1 VKACGIVVEYN
12 PLHNGHLYHL
22 RKSKELSNSEVI
34 IGVMSSNFV
43 QRGEP
48 SIVSK
53 KERVEAAL
61 KAGVNIVVELP
72 TLYAVENANI
82 FAKYALNILN
92 ELKVGSICFG
102 SETGDTKEFLDKY
115 SKSSL
120 LTPHLD
126 FLVSDLMDQ
135 GYAYPKAMAMALKQM
150 DEIRLETPNDILG
163 LAYYNEIKK
172 NDYPMELYT
181 IKRENNYNDDS
192 LNYSNVSAKAIRE
205 ALKNNIDV
213 SEYTPMTSDLKE
225 NLFYLDEYFDLLKY
239 KILTMSVEELNGIHL
254 VEEGIENLF
263 KKKIVEAHSMDE
275 FINLCVSKR
284 YTFARIKRTIVHILL
299 NTKKEF
305 AKEYLNQ
312 SIKYIRLLGI
322 DKKGSEYLK
331 EKRKEIEI
339 PILSKF
345 RGNSF
350 ALLQYEKQATYTYA
364 SVKSEELRSKLYEEE
379 HFVFPIRIDEKR
391 TEN

>member
-1 VKACGIVVEYN
+1 MKACGIVVEYN
-12 PLHNGHLYHL
+12 PLHNGHIYHL
-22 RKSKELSNSEVI
+22 EKSKELSGSDVI
-34 IGVMSSNFV
+34 IGVMSPNFV

-61 KAGVNIVVELP
+61 KAGVNIIVELP

-82 FAKYALNILN
+82 FAKYALQILN
-92 ELKVGSICFG
+92 GLKVESICFG
-102 SETGDTKEFLDKY
+102 SETGDTKEFLNKY

-126 FLVSDLMDQ
+126 FLVSDLMGE
-135 GYAYPKAMAMALKQM
+135 GYSYPKAMAMALKQM

-172 NDYPMELYT
+172 NEYPIEIFT

-192 LNYSNVSAKAIRE
+192 LSYENVSAKAIRE
-205 ALKNNIDV
+205 VLKNNRDV
-213 SEYTPMTSDLKE
+213 SEYTPMSFNE
-225 NLFYLDEYFDLLKY
+225 EMFYLDEYFDLLKY
-239 KILTMSVEELNGIHL
+239 KLLTMSAEELNGIHL

-263 KKKIVEAHSMDE
+263 KKKIVEAHSMNE

-284 YTFARIKRTIVHILL
+284 YTFARIKRTIIHIIL

-305 AKEYLNQ
+305 AKEMLGQ
-312 SIKYIRLLGI
+312 EIKYVRLLGI
-322 DKKGSEYLK
+322 DSKGSKYLK

-339 PILSKF
+339 PLLSKF

-350 ALLQYEKQATYTYA
+350 SLLQYEKQATYAYS

-379 HFVFPIRIDEKR
+379 HFVFPIRED
-391 TEN
+391 

>member
-1 VKACGIVVEYN
+1 MEACGIIVEYN
-12 PLHNGHLYHL
+12 PLHNGHIYHL
-22 RKSKELSNSEVI
+22 NKTKEITKKDII
-34 IGVMSSNFV
+34 IGVMSPNFV

-48 SIVSK
+48 SLVTK

-61 KAGVNIVVELP
+61 KAGVNIIVELP

-82 FAKYALNILN
+82 FAKYALQILN
-92 ELKVGSICFG
+92 SLKVDSICFG
-102 SETGDTKEFLDKY
+102 SESGDTEQFLAKY

-126 FLVSDLMDQ
+126 FLVSDLMDE
-135 GYAYPKAMAMALKQM
+135 GYSYPKAMALALKQM

-163 LAYYNEIKK
+163 LSYYNEITK
-172 NDYPMELYT
+172 NNYPIQIHT

-192 LNYSNVSAKAIRE
+192 LNYTNVSAKAIRE
-205 ALKNNIDV
+205 ALKNNIKVDG
-213 SEYTPMTSDLKE
+213 YTPMKF
-225 NLFYLDEYFDLLKY
+225 NKLFYLEEYFDLLKY
-239 KILTMSVEELNGIHL
+239 KILTMSADELSQIHL

-263 KKKIVEAHSMDE
+263 KKKIEEAHSME
-275 FINLCVSKR
+275 QFINLCVSKR

-299 NTKKEF
+299 NTKKHF
-305 AKEYLNQ
+305 AKEMLNQ
-312 SIKYIRLLGI
+312 NITYIRLLGV
-322 DKKGSEYLK
+322 DQKGSEYLK

-350 ALLQYEKQATYTYA
+350 SLLQYEKQATYTYA
-364 SVKSEELRSKLYEEE
+364 SVKSEDLRSKLYEEE
-379 HFVFPIRIDEKR
+379 HYIFPLRINK
-391 TEN
+391 

>member
-1 VKACGIVVEYN
+1 MDAVGIVVEYN

-22 RKSKELSNSEVI
+22 NKSKELSKCDIV
-34 IGVMSSNFV
+34 IGVMSPNFV

-48 SIVSK
+48 AIVSK
-53 KERVEAAL
+53 KERVEAAI

-72 TLYAVENANI
+72 TLYAIENANI
-82 FAKYALNILN
+82 FAKYAIQILN
-92 ELKVGSICFG
+92 SLKVNAICFG
-102 SETGDTKEFLDKY
+102 SETGDTKEFIEKY

-120 LTPHLD
+120 YTPHLD
-126 FLVSDLMDQ
+126 FLVSDLMDE

-163 LAYYNEIKK
+163 MAYYNEIIK
-172 NDYPMELYT
+172 NKYPITIYT

-192 LNYSNVSAKAIRE
+192 LDYKNVSAKAIRE
-205 ALKNNIDV
+205 ALKNNKNI
-213 SEYTPMTSDLKE
+213 SEYTPMKLDNE
-225 NLFYLDEYFDLLKY
+225 LFFLDDYFDLLKY
-239 KILTMSVEELNGIHL
+239 KLLTMSSEELNEIHL
-254 VEEGIENLF
+254 MEEGIENLF
-263 KKKIVEAHSMDE
+263 KKKIVEAHNMNK

-284 YTFARIKRTIVHILL
+284 YTFARIKRTIIHLL
-299 NTKKEF
+299 INTKKEF
-305 AKEYLNQ
+305 AKEFLNKD
-312 SIKYIRLLGI
+312 IPYIRLLGI

-350 ALLQYEKQATYTYA
+350 SLLQYEKQATYAYA
-364 SVKSEELRSKLYEEE
+364 SIKSENIKSKLYEEE
-379 HFVFPIRIDEKR
+379 HFLFPLRID
-391 TEN
+391 